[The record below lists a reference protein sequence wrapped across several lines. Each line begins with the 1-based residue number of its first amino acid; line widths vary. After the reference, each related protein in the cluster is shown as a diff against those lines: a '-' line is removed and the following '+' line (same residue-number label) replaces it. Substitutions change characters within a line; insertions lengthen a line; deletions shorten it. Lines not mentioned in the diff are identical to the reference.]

1 MTRFAVAVKSPLDDL
16 VTAIA
21 GIPVYED
28 PLAPLYQAVAA
39 GRPLTLRTVR
49 QHSQL
54 LQDCADQSEV
64 IQEVIEACSQL
75 APTPLSDLP
84 LGF

>member
-1 MTRFAVAVKSPLDDL
+1 MNKSSAIDDL
-16 VTAIA
+16 VTAIV

-28 PLAPLYQAVAA
+28 PLAPLYQAVNA
-39 GRPLTLRTVR
+39 GSPLTLRTVR

-54 LQDCADQSEV
+54 LQDCADQSEA
-64 IQEVIEACSQL
+64 IQEVVEACSQL

-84 LGF
+84 LRF

>member
-1 MTRFAVAVKSPLDDL
+1 MNKSSASDDL
-16 VTAIA
+16 VTALA
-21 GIPVYED
+21 GIQVYVD
-28 PLAPLYQAVAA
+28 PLAPLYQAVSA
-39 GRPLTLRTVR
+39 GRPLTLSTVR

-54 LQDCADQSEV
+54 LQDCADQSEA

-75 APTPLSDLP
+75 SPTPLPDLP

>member
-1 MTRFAVAVKSPLDDL
+1 VAVKSPLDDL

>member
-1 MTRFAVAVKSPLDDL
+1 MNNSPAIDDL
-16 VTAIA
+16 VTALA

-39 GRPLTLRTVR
+39 GGPLTLHTIH

-54 LQDCADQSEV
+54 LQDCAGQSEA

-75 APTPLSDLP
+75 SPTPLSDLP